1 MPSQKYTNPL
11 TGRIFSPRLNVP
23 TEFFQAMSYEDQI
36 LLLLH
41 MLADAIERGDL
52 ETITNLRA
60 AIQEAADAAQTASD
74 KADKVGEDLAAYK
87 ESNDAA
93 LATTNGNVSALTERV
108 ATAEGNIG
116 TLQTDVAGIQEKI
129 VELEGKPYYVVD
141 STMSQADINT
151 ALGIHRCVI
160 FMPGT
165 YNVSIPASDAE
176 AWYGYRFQSDSDTIM
191 LGAVF
196 QCGQVNK
203 DRSYPILI
211 NVSEDVRI
219 RGDWEIIGDASL
231 RPSPNPAGNTMQAGL
246 YISSSHNVVIDG
258 LTVHNMF
265 GDGIAID
272 GSGAD
277 SECTNVLI
285 QNCEC
290 YDCHRNGASIMNV
303 RECSVINS
311 SFHDCTGADPANG
324 IDVEPYQWGVQV
336 IQNLRLMGCDFYN
349 NRGGGLSLVNQD
361 NTVPYTCYVS
371 DCTID
376 GMIIQAFGDQS
387 LMLMDN
393 CVIDA
398 GSKVAV
404 NCIPLNG
411 NNCRFSD
418 CVFKTTDAVMYS
430 GYNDGSVEFP
440 RMSNCKIIGAN
451 NIYYYERYGNTAYI
465 AYFDNLQIPS
475 TIVQPVRL
483 QTGGYDGYI
492 SGTLEK
498 TSTQVQEYNG
508 THNVSQAVVVVNTTD
523 TNLSLANDVCWSVPI
538 LVINNSSNALTL
550 TGGTFHMDGAS
561 GATATVPAY
570 SSKTVMYHPTVGAFI
585 EV

>member
-1 MPSQKYTNPL
+1 MPSQSYTNPF
-11 TGRIFSPRLNVP
+11 TGRAFSPRLNVP
-23 TEFFQAMSYEDQI
+23 TEFFLGMSYEDQI

-52 ETITNLRA
+52 ETVTNLRN
-60 AIQEAADAAQTASD
+60 AIQEAADAAQAASD
-74 KADKVGEDLAAYK
+74 KADKVDGDLADYK

-93 LATTNGNVSALTERV
+93 LTQTNENVTALGERLT
-108 ATAEGNIG
+108 AAEGSI
-116 TLQTDVAGIQEKI
+116 TDIKGDVSEIQGQI
-129 VELEGKPYYVVD
+129 VELQGKPYYVVTD
-141 STMSQADINT
+141 AMSQKEINT
-151 ALGIHRCVI
+151 ALETYRCLV

-176 AWYGYRFQSDSDTIM
+176 AWYGYRFHSDSDTIM

-196 QCGQVNK
+196 KCGQVNK

-211 NVSEDVRI
+211 NVSSNVRI

-246 YISSSHNVVIDG
+246 YISTSHNVVIDG

-265 GDGIAID
+265 GDGFAID
-272 GSGAD
+272 GTGAD
-277 SECTNVLI
+277 SECTNILV
-285 QNCEC
+285 QNTEC

-324 IDVEPYQWGVQV
+324 IDAEPYQWGTQV
-336 IQNLRLMGCDFYN
+336 IQNLRFMGCDFYN

-361 NTVPYTCYVS
+361 NTVPFTCFVS

-376 GMIIQAFGDQS
+376 GMIIHAFGDQS
-387 LMLMDN
+387 LMLIDN

-398 GSKVAV
+398 GTKVCV
-404 NCIPLNG
+404 NSIPLNG
-411 NNCRFSD
+411 NNCRFSN
-418 CVFKTTDAVMYS
+418 CVFKTTDAVMYT
-430 GYNDGSVEFP
+430 GYDDGNVEFP
-440 RMSNCKIIGAN
+440 RMSNCKVIGAN
-451 NIYYYERYGNTAYI
+451 NLYYYERYGDTSYI

-475 TIVQPVRL
+475 TIVKPVRL
-483 QTGGYDGYI
+483 QTGDYNGYI

-498 TSTQVQEYNG
+498 TSTQIQQNNG
-508 THNVSQAVVVVNTTD
+508 EHNASQAVVVVQTTD
-523 TNLSLANDVCWSVPI
+523 TNLSMKNDKCWSVPI
-538 LVINNSSNALTL
+538 LVINNSANALTL
-550 TGGTFHMDGAS
+550 IDGPFHMDGKSDWTAS
-561 GATATVPAY
+561 IPAY
-570 SSKTVMYHPTVGAFI
+570 SSKTIMYHPTVGAFI